1 MSTWW
6 PQLSG
11 DPALEVLKVLLSL
24 HGWARTPGTW
34 FLPSFEDRA
43 IPRARCVPHACT
55 SSLHDAL
62 AGSPNSL
69 A

>member
-24 HGWARTPGTW
+24 RGWARTPGTW
-34 FLPSFEDRA
+34 FLPSFED
-43 IPRARCVPHACT
+43 
-55 SSLHDAL
+55 
-62 AGSPNSL
+62 
-69 A
+69 